1 MEMLPMSLRRVG
13 VLFALF
19 LIPAVSVAQTVSVPP
34 GRNAVYLELLGNG
47 GLYSLNYDR
56 RIADRA
62 TVRVGIAS
70 WTAVDLFGVGDE
82 ETKLL
87 TFPLLVNFVGGSGN
101 HHPELGGGLLLGRQ
115 TTSAPS
121 GGESTTSGIFN
132 LTGVV
137 GYRYQK
143 PGRGIVFRAGITPFY
158 SFADEDT
165 AYPDPGFFPSIGVS
179 LGYAF

>member
-1 MEMLPMSLRRVG
+1 MEMLPMSLRRLG

-19 LIPAVSVAQTVSVPP
+19 LTPAVSVAQTASVPP
-34 GRNAVYLELLGNG
+34 GRNALYLELLGNG

-56 RIADRA
+56 RIADRT

-70 WTAVDLFGVGDE
+70 WTAVDLIGHTDA

-101 HHPELGGGLLLGRQ
+101 HHPELGGGLLLGRR
-115 TTSAPS
+115 TESAAS
-121 GGESTTSGIFN
+121 GGESTASGIFN

-137 GYRYQK
+137 GYRYQ
-143 PGRGIVFRAGITPFY
+143 GRGVVFRAGITPIY
-158 SFADEDT
+158 SFAGEDA
-165 AYPDPGFFPSIGVS
+165 AYPDPGFFPSIGMS
-179 LGYAF
+179 LGYPF